1 MSPTEPPLPH
11 GAITALSVPGTDTQR
26 AASWRHNAGGFIQ
39 AHPGW
44 RISADATCYTA
55 RRKTG
60 GRLTGPARRAR
71 TLDELAAL
79 IEAEPS

>member
-1 MSPTEPPLPH
+1 MSQTDPSVPH
-11 GAITALSVPGTDTQR
+11 GAIAALSVPGTDTQR
-26 AASWRHNAGGFIQ
+26 AASWRHNVGGFIQ

-44 RISADATCYTA
+44 RISADAFYYTA
-55 RRKTG
+55 RRKAA